1 MDLLTSHFYNRGI
14 ERSHD
19 IALVSAVGMFYNKV
33 MLMETEGWRLLSLT
47 LL

>member
-1 MDLLTSHFYNRGI
+1 M
-14 ERSHD
+14 
-19 IALVSAVGMFYNKV
+19 ALVSAVGMFYNKV